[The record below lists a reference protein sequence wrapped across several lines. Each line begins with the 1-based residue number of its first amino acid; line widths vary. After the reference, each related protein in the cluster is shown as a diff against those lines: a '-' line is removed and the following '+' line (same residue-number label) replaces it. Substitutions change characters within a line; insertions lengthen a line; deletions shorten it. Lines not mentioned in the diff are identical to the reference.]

1 MVMLNGA
8 FDATQHQPLDRSI
21 MPAGEYTA
29 TITKTEAKENR
40 NGQGSH
46 LNVEFTISE
55 GPHKGRKVWQNLNCW
70 HPNQQASQIAWAEL
84 SAIAHAVQVLNFQDT
99 TALHNI
105 PLIIQVVINQQ
116 GNNEYKACK
125 PITPTGH
132 QPSPGRAFAQNNPP
146 LGAPTHAP
154 TAHNPNI
161 NQNINPD
168 GTPKTPQQ
176 MAQTPPPQHY

>member
-8 FDATQHQPLDRSI
+8 FDATQHQPIDRSI

-40 NGQGSH
+40 NSQGSH

-55 GPHKGRKVWQNLNCW
+55 GPHKGRKVWTNLNCW
-70 HPNQQASQIAWAEL
+70 HPSQQASQIAWAEL

-105 PLIIQVVINQQ
+105 PLIIQIIINQQ

-146 LGAPTHAP
+146 MGAPTHAP
-154 TAHNPNI
+154 ATNAYT
-161 NQNINPD
+161 NPD
-168 GTPKTPQQ
+168 GTPMTPQQ
-176 MAQTPPPQHY
+176 VQAAKAPPTAY